1 MTPTS
6 LVLRAAKPALETDR
20 FQLGYRMMTLRS
32 LVSTLIA
39 LGCVLTTPI
48 VGGQEKVARV
58 GYLTWSLFGPYSQV
72 TQAGFDAGLRA
83 EGFVE
88 GRNLT
93 ILRRAA
99 DYDANRFLPLARE
112 MSDAKVD
119 VFFAPATVMA
129 AAAWRAARD
138 TPIVIA
144 TILDPVE
151 LGFVK
156 SLGRP
161 GTQVTGVTAMTKE
174 LIPKR
179 LQLLLET
186 VPGIKRVAV
195 IVDHVMRDSCKQEID
210 ALQAAARTLGLT
222 LSLVYID
229 GPNSVEPVFA
239 KLPASGVQAV
249 ITTITST
256 RNGLE
261 REYAEAALKHRL
273 PSMHELTYG
282 AEMGGLIAYGP
293 DFGDVYRR
301 AGTYVG
307 KILKGAKPADLPVQ
321 EPTRFEMV
329 LNLKTAKALGV
340 SIPQAILQRAD
351 RVIE

>member
-1 MTPTS
+1 MTTFRTLIQALFALGFALTTS
-6 LVLRAAKPALETDR
+6 LAPA
-20 FQLGYRMMTLRS
+20 
-32 LVSTLIA
+32 
-39 LGCVLTTPI
+39 
-48 VGGQEKVARV
+48 QEKIARV
-58 GYLTWSLFGPYSQV
+58 GYLTWSNFGPFSQV
-72 TQAGFDAGLRA
+72 TRAGFIAGLRE

-88 GRNLT
+88 GRNLV

-99 DYDANRFLPLARE
+99 DYDADRFRPLARE
-112 MSDAKVD
+112 MSEARVD
-119 VFFAPATVMA
+119 VFFAPATPMA
-129 AAAWRAARD
+129 TAAWRASRD

-144 TILDPVE
+144 TVLDPIE
-151 LGFVK
+151 LEFVK
-156 SLGRP
+156 SLARP
-161 GTQVTGVTAMTKE
+161 GTRVTGVTAMTKE

-186 VPGIKRVAV
+186 VPGIKRVGV

-222 LSLVYID
+222 LTLVYVD
-229 GPNSVEPVFA
+229 GPQSVEAAFA
-239 KLPASGVQAV
+239 KLPATGVQAV
-249 ITTITST
+249 ITTTTST

-261 REYAEAALKHRL
+261 KEYAEAALKHRL

-282 AEMGGLIAYGP
+282 AEMGGLLAYGP

-307 KILKGAKPADLPVQ
+307 KILKGAKPGDLPVQ

-340 SIPQAILQRAD
+340 RVPNAILQRAD

>member
-1 MTPTS
+1 MNFIRRFTLLLLAIFIASTPT
-6 LVLRAAKPALETDR
+6 
-20 FQLGYRMMTLRS
+20 RS
-32 LVSTLIA
+32 TA
-39 LGCVLTTPI
+39 
-48 VGGQEKVARV
+48 QEKVARV
-58 GYLTWSLFGPYSQV
+58 GYLTWSTFGPYSQV

-88 GRNLT
+88 GRNVA

-99 DYDANRFLPLARE
+99 DYDADRFVPLARDL
-112 MSDAKVD
+112 SAAKVD

-129 AAAWRAARD
+129 TAAWRAARD

-161 GTQVTGVTAMTKE
+161 GTRVTGVTAMTKE

-210 ALQAAARTLGLT
+210 ALQAAARILGLS

-239 KLPASGVQAV
+239 KLPATGVQAV

>member
-1 MTPTS
+1 MNFIRRFTLLLLAIFIASTPT
-6 LVLRAAKPALETDR
+6 
-20 FQLGYRMMTLRS
+20 RS
-32 LVSTLIA
+32 TA
-39 LGCVLTTPI
+39 
-48 VGGQEKVARV
+48 QEKVARV
-58 GYLTWSLFGPYSQV
+58 GYLTWSTFGPYSQV

-88 GRNLT
+88 GRNVA

-99 DYDANRFLPLARE
+99 DYDADRFVPLARDL
-112 MSDAKVD
+112 SAAKVD

-129 AAAWRAARD
+129 TAAWRAARD

-161 GTQVTGVTAMTKE
+161 GTRVTGVTAMTKE

-186 VPGIKRVAV
+186 VPGIKQVAV

-210 ALQAAARTLGLT
+210 ALQAAARILGLS

-239 KLPASGVQAV
+239 KLPATGVQAV